1 MNRLRDGDA
10 VTAVGL
16 ATRPLMRAA
25 AAAAVAAP
33 PPRDDEDAER
43 AGARDEECIAC
54 SCIFLSRR
62 IEKGGGARKAA
73 SFSFRSNWERGGKK
87 WQESSSSSPSRRLT
101 VRNRK
106 KNCDGGLRLQ
116 AVHALAQDHL
126 QAPRKPLP
134 DVRAWPPD
142 ATGPCDQHRAGQEEW
157 REEKRDLR
165 FGIFNFKRCLCALV
179 FASSRRPPQLSL
191 SLSLT
196 PFLPRSVPLPPNSLP
211 LLQTPENPPLRCQSR
226 PGRPGQGGQ
235 GLRG

>member
-25 AAAAVAAP
+25 GAAAVAAP

-106 KNCDGGLRLQ
+106 KIVMAAFVFKLFTLS
-116 AVHALAQDHL
+116 LKTIS
-126 QAPRKPLP
+126 KPLASRFQTYALGHP
-134 DVRAWPPD
+134 TLRAHAISIAQVRKN
-142 ATGPCDQHRAGQEEW
+142 GGR
-157 REEKRDLR
+157 KR
-165 FGIFNFKRCLCALV
+165 G
-179 FASSRRPPQLSL
+179 
-191 SLSLT
+191 T
-196 PFLPRSVPLPPNSLP
+196 
-211 LLQTPENPPLRCQSR
+211 
-226 PGRPGQGGQ
+226 
-235 GLRG
+235 